1 MRCFPQRDLL
11 LQLWG
16 SNMKLFD
23 QGIQL
28 LFPKSKIS
36 VQKERINIFNY
47 YYSLKSQNFF
57 QYLNIQEQRLY
68 FFPVS
73 QTLFGQALSSL
84 ICCVRVKF
92 RFWAY
97 QFPSCVTSL
106 NPVPYQ
112 RILLQNFVEKNAS
125 WVARTPVPQSVF
137 VRSMRIWLVSV
148 LVWTDWGGAKS
159 LGNDYCQCFC

>member
-1 MRCFPQRDLL
+1 
-11 LQLWG
+11 
-16 SNMKLFD
+16 MKLFD

-28 LFPKSKIS
+28 LLHKSKIS
-36 VQKERINIFNY
+36 VQKELINIFNY
-47 YYSLKSQNFF
+47 FYSLKYQNFF

-84 ICCVRVKF
+84 ICCVRLKF

-112 RILLQNFVEKNAS
+112 RIHLQNFVDKIVNGI
-125 WVARTPVPQSVF
+125 ARTPCTSSRFCPKYEDLTCFLSGVNRGGGLIFGKRLLSVF
-137 VRSMRIWLVSV
+137 LQ
-148 LVWTDWGGAKS
+148 KS
-159 LGNDYCQCFC
+159 